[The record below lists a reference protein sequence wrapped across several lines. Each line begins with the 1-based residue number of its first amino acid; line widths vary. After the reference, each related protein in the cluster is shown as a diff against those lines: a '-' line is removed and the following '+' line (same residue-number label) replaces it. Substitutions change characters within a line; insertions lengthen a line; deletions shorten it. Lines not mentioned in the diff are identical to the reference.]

1 MMDEWS
7 DQYSSSPSPSPSP
20 RSLSL
25 GGSILF
31 LGLISVCSR

>member
-1 MMDEWS
+1 MDEWS
-7 DQYSSSPSPSPSP
+7 DQYSSSPSPSP